1 MSSKII
7 KGISACPGVVTGKTF
22 IFAQP
27 EITINQKSIAE
38 SQIESEFSLFDKGR
52 EEAKKQLEKIKAI
65 TLKNVGEKEAE
76 IFDGHLEILLDE
88 SVEEEVKTLI
98 KEELYSADKA
108 VQAVADQYI
117 EMFSSMEDEYM
128 RERASDMKDIFRR
141 LVSNILGIHIP
152 QLSEIDEPCIV
163 VAFDLTPSDTA
174 QMDKTKVLGFV
185 TAEGGA
191 TSHVAIMSRTLVIPA
206 IVGAQDILQHVSND
220 QLLIL
225 DAASGEIILDPTQ
238 EQQVYYQN
246 KLEEYK
252 KEQNRLAALKELPGV
267 TTDGIKIDL
276 CANVGTDIDAKPA
289 LDQGAEGVGLYRS
302 EFLYMD
308 RSNWPSEE
316 EQAIAYSNVVRA
328 FDNKLVII
336 RTLDIGG
343 DKSLDYFAFPH
354 ELNPFLGWR
363 ALRVCLNKID
373 IFKTQLRA
381 ILRASADG
389 KVGVMYPMVISVK
402 EVQKANALLEECK
415 NELKAEGIPF
425 DPNIQKGVM
434 IETPAAAM
442 IAGELADIVDFFSF
456 GTNDLTQYTLAVD
469 RGNPHIVDLYDS
481 FSPAVLRLMA
491 KATADANAKG
501 VWTGVCGELGGNPFA
516 TLFLIGIGVKE
527 LSMSAISIPKVKEII
542 RSVSIKEAQEIA
554 QKVLT
559 MSDGEEIL
567 KFLKESVDKILK
579 NK

>member
-7 KGISACPGVVTGKTF
+7 KGISACPGVVVGKAF

-27 EITINQKSIAE
+27 EITINEKLIAE
-38 SQIESEFSLFDKGR
+38 SQIQDEYMLFDQGR
-52 EEAKKQLEKIKAI
+52 AEAKKQLERIKEI
-65 TLKNVGEKEAE
+65 TLKNVGAKEAE

-88 SVEEEVKTLI
+88 ALEEEVKSLI
-98 KEELYSADKA
+98 KDSLYSADKA
-108 VQAVADQYI
+108 TRMVADQYI
-117 EMFSSMEDEYM
+117 EMFSNMDDEYM

-141 LVSNILGIHIP
+141 LIANILGIHIP
-152 QLSEIDEPCIV
+152 QLSEIDDPCVV

-185 TAEGGA
+185 TVEGGP

-206 IVGAQDILQHVSND
+206 IVGATDILKNVAND
-220 QLLIL
+220 QALIL
-225 DAASGEIILDPTQ
+225 DATSGDIVIDPTSEQKSFYQKKLEAHKQ
-238 EQQVYYQN
+238 EQH
-246 KLEEYK
+246 
-252 KEQNRLAALKELPGV
+252 RLAALKELPGV
-267 TTDGIKIDL
+267 TKDGVRIEL

-316 EQAIAYSNVVRA
+316 EQTIAYSNVVRA
-328 FDNKLVII
+328 FDHKLVII

-343 DKSLDYFAFPH
+343 DKSLNYFQFPH

-363 ALRVCLNKID
+363 ALRVCLDKID
-373 IFKTQLRA
+373 VFKTQLRS
-381 ILRASADG
+381 ILRASAEG
-389 KVGVMYPMVISVK
+389 KVGIMYPMVISVN
-402 EVQKANALLEECK
+402 EVKKANALLEECK
-415 NELKAEGIPF
+415 TELKAEGISF
-425 DPNIQKGVM
+425 DPNIQTGVM
-434 IETPAAAM
+434 IETPAAAI
-442 IAGELADIVDFFSF
+442 IASELADIVDFFSY

-469 RGNPHIVDLYDS
+469 RGNPHIVKLYDS
-481 FSPAVLRLMA
+481 FNPSVLRLMA

-501 VWTGVCGELGGNPFA
+501 VWTGVCGELGGNPLA

-542 RSVSIKEAQEIA
+542 RSTTIKEAQEIA
-554 QKVLT
+554 QTVLT
-559 MSDGEEIL
+559 MADGSEIVA
-567 KFLKESVDKILK
+567 FLEESVKRILN

>member
-7 KGISACPGVVTGKTF
+7 KGVSACPGVVSGQAF

-27 EITINQKSIAE
+27 EININEKPIAE
-38 SQIESEFSLFDKGR
+38 SQVQDEVALFDQGR
-52 EEAKKQLEKIKAI
+52 EEARKQLERIKEI
-65 TLKNVGEKEAE
+65 TAKNVGAEEAE

-88 SVEEEVKTLI
+88 ALEEEVKGLI
-98 KEELYSADKA
+98 KDSLYAADKA
-108 VQAVADQYI
+108 TRMVADQYI
-117 EMFSSMEDEYM
+117 EMFANMDDSYM
-128 RERASDMKDIFRR
+128 RERASDMKDIFHR
-141 LVSNILGIHIP
+141 LIANILGIHIP
-152 QLSEIDEPCIV
+152 QLSEIEHPCVV

-185 TAEGGA
+185 TAEGGP

-206 IVGAQDILQHVSND
+206 IVGAPELLEHVSNG
-220 QLLIL
+220 QTLIL
-225 DAASGEIILDPTQ
+225 DASSGDIIIDPTS
-238 EQQVYYQN
+238 EQTVFYN
-246 KLEEYK
+246 KKLENHK
-252 KEQNRLAALKELPGV
+252 KEQARLASLKELKSVTKDGV
-267 TTDGIKIDL
+267 HIDL

-363 ALRVCLNKID
+363 ALRVCLDKID

-381 ILRASADG
+381 ILRSSAEG
-389 KVGVMYPMVISVK
+389 KIGVMYPMVISVG
-402 EVQKANALLEECK
+402 EVIKANALLEECK
-415 NELKAEGIPF
+415 AELKAEGIPF
-425 DPNIQKGVM
+425 DPNIQTGVM

-442 IAGELADIVDFFSF
+442 IAGELADIVDFFSY

-469 RGNPHIVDLYDS
+469 RGNPHIVSLYDS
-481 FSPAVLRLMA
+481 FNPSVLRLMA
-491 KATADANAKG
+491 HATTAANAKG
-501 VWTGVCGELGGNPFA
+501 VWVGVCGELGGNYLA
-516 TLFLIGIGVKE
+516 TLFLIGIGVTE
-527 LSMSAISIPKVKEII
+527 LSMSAISIPKVKEVI
-542 RSVSIKEAQEIA
+542 RSTSITEAQEIA
-554 QKVLT
+554 KKVLAMT
-559 MSDGEEIL
+559 DGREIEA
-567 KFLKESVDKILK
+567 FLKESVENILVK
-579 NK
+579 